1 MGFIISDSQSLYFM
15 GFLFGLIVFCVIV
28 FIYGFLASCV
38 IVSIAV
44 FVTFIMSDKGQK
56 TFNCVRSALSAMAFC
71 LSICI
76 CYIISHFVVC
86 TGVTDYGFGD
96 YRFVQLSSDY
106 SLSQIDCGD
115 FYVEDI
121 SGLYLF
127 SVEKVVEKE
136 NILYGKNT
144 NGEFFAVDYSKD
156 YKDEDGMLADSINAE
171 YVDVST
177 FYQSKSGEVTKG
189 GYSVAYW
196 ICFLVGISSAIGMF
210 HLSKVMVDFTQNIAR
225 RIRKRL

>member
-1 MGFIISDSQSLYFM
+1 
-15 GFLFGLIVFCVIV
+15 
-28 FIYGFLASCV
+28 
-38 IVSIAV
+38 
-44 FVTFIMSDKGQK
+44 MSDKGQK

-115 FYVEDI
+115 FYVEDK
-121 SGLYLF
+121 SGLWLF

-156 YKDEDGMLADSINAE
+156 YGMLADSINAE

-177 FYQSKSGEVTKG
+177 FYQSKSGEVTKD